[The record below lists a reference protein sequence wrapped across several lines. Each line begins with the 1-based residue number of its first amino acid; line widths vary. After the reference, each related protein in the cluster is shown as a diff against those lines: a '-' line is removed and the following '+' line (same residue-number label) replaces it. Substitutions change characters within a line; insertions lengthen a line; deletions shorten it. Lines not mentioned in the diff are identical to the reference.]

1 VILQTLICEMN
12 QTEDNTY
19 HHKVPINMSSENYD
33 GKKDVWF
40 QRTFRFKNVAE
51 LSNLYTR
58 ERSRIIK
65 AQKEREEYEKY
76 W

>member
-1 VILQTLICEMN
+1 MILQKFISEMN
-12 QTEDNTY
+12 QLEDETL
-19 HHKVPINMSSENYD
+19 HHKVPINKSSDNYD
-33 GKKDVWF
+33 GNKDVWF
-40 QRTFRFKNVAE
+40 ERTFRFKNVTE

-58 ERSRIIK
+58 ERSRILK